1 MAAEDLIEL
10 FCAHLREMSRTRRTI
25 GTYRDQLTLADKG
38 LPFGLDAATE
48 TEIKA
53 WVWRDGYAPATRALV
68 HASLVAFFR
77 WAVESGELDFD
88 PTTKLKR
95 PKVPENLP
103 RVASEEHARFL
114 VTQAPQPYRLWATL
128 AAYAGLRCIEIW
140 RLEREHVTERNIRV
154 HGKGDKYAFV
164 PTHPLVWQAVKDLP
178 PGRLAVEAKD
188 ERAVSFRFKK
198 WCTDQGMNAMS
209 LHRLRGWFATSA
221 YRATR
226 DPRAVQRAL
235 RHGSLNNT
243 MRYISWDE
251 QDIQAAI
258 SSLPVFGGEDDGPD
272 AGRPAP
278 SASR

>member
-25 GTYRDQLTLADKG
+25 GTYREQLTLADKG
-38 LPFGLDAATE
+38 MPFGLDVATE
-48 TEIKA
+48 SEIKA
-53 WVWRDGYAPATRALV
+53 WIWRDGYAPATRALV

-77 WAVESGELDFD
+77 WAVEAGELDFD

-103 RVASEEHARFL
+103 RVATEDQARFL
-114 VTQAPQPYRLWATL
+114 VMEAPEPYRLWATL
-128 AAYAGLRCIEIW
+128 AAYAGLRCIEIS
-140 RLEREHVTERNIRV
+140 RLNREHVTEQNIRV
-154 HGKGDKYAFV
+154 HGKGDKHAFV
-164 PTHPLVWQAVKDLP
+164 PTHPLVWAAVKNLP
-178 PGRLAVEAKD
+178 PGPVADVAD
-188 ERAVSFRFKK
+188 ERAISFRFKK
-198 WCTDQGMNAMS
+198 WCTDQGMKAMS

-243 MRYISWDE
+243 MRYIAWDE
-251 QDIQAAI
+251 QDIQAAVN
-258 SSLPVFGGEDDGPD
+258 SLPVFGGEVGGPG
-272 AGRPAP
+272 AGRPA
-278 SASR
+278 SSGSQ